1 MFSPLP
7 REVLVSTLVLT
18 RVPLNGTGQSPRHA
32 TTASNR
38 AVNGGLDDKNHRPP
52 YVIRPFNELLSRHF
66 SPPLALIWIIARR
79 FQTCTALF
87 SPRRPR
93 ARAFESRVIQERR
106 DEESFF
112 LRVTFRSKEVL
123 PRNRPCDNVSRTQL
137 CKSSGRVRAKLS
149 RSETRGFP

>member
-123 PRNRPCDNVSRTQL
+123 PRNRL
-137 CKSSGRVRAKLS
+137 VRQRLS
-149 RSETRGFP
+149 YPTL